1 MQAALSA
8 DENPFDASL
17 ETILPGVHSRLEV
30 IAGQQASQAA
40 ILSSQATLMQE
51 AFAAQEIRSNERE
64 DRLLMSLSVFF
75 QAASSAFASSANSS
89 GRPDPT
95 TLTDSVTTRT
105 TTNAAALG
113 GTMMAAAPGG
123 HTSRNGS
130 GNETIVHLSASYKSL
145 VHIWDEWY
153 GVHTREGRPVQGGL
167 SKLEET
173 TGGRWRSHFSPAEG
187 KKLSRIRAIIRCVE
201 TYAHSK
207 AEMTGKERDILAT
220 WDMAYKGQCRFSL
233 SNFVAFLQ
241 EQKLMPKQKPRGRT
255 VSDRRIGH

>member
-40 ILSSQATLMQE
+40 ILSSQATLMRE

-64 DRLLMSLSVFF
+64 DRLLMSLSGFF
-75 QAASSAFASSANSS
+75 QAASSAFALSANSS
-89 GRPDPT
+89 GADPT
-95 TLTDSVTTRT
+95 VTDSATTKT
-105 TTNAAALG
+105 TTNAVAVS
-113 GTMMAAAPGG
+113 GTMMAAATG
-123 HTSRNGS
+123 GS
-130 GNETIVHLSASYKSL
+130 GNETSVYLSASYKSL

-187 KKLSRIRAIIRCVE
+187 KKLSRIRAIIKCVE
-201 TYAHSK
+201 TYTHSQ
-207 AEMTGKERDILAT
+207 AEMAGKERDILAS
-220 WDMAYKGQCRFSL
+220 WDLAYKGQCRFSL
-233 SNFVAFLQ
+233 SNFVTFLQ

-255 VSDRRIGH
+255 VSDRRIGN